1 MPPPQPCRS
10 AAPEPT
16 PVAYVP
22 NAPISNS
29 FGLKN
34 SGGGGGGGAI
44 TCFEDTIG
52 SPPKVTTAGT
62 RASKAKAIDL
72 FIFVFHMLPDG
83 GHLNLSCKAFSREE
97 IRTVKV

>member
-10 AAPEPT
+10 PACAPEPT

-34 SGGGGGGGAI
+34 SGGGGGGGVI

-52 SPPKVTTAGT
+52 SPPKVATACDA

-72 FIFVFHMLPDG
+72 FIIVFYMLPDG
-83 GHLNLSCKAFSREE
+83 DPLNLRCKAFSRKE
-97 IRTVKV
+97 I